1 MNPTFHAD
9 KPIYSQISGWM
20 KKQMI
25 TGEWKGDD
33 KLPSVRE
40 MGVMLSVNPNTVSR
54 AYQEL
59 ERTGYIYAKRGIGS
73 FVTSDKAIFE
83 QLKKELAEEITDRF
97 LEEARSIGLD
107 NEAAIEL
114 LTKRSSHHE

>member
-9 KPIYSQISGWM
+9 KPIYSQISDWM

-59 ERTGYIYAKRGIGS
+59 ERAGYIYAKRGMGS
-73 FVTSDKAIFE
+73 FVTSDKTIFE

>member
-9 KPIYSQISGWM
+9 KPIYSQISDWM

-25 TGEWKGDD
+25 TGGWKGDD

-59 ERTGYIYAKRGIGS
+59 ERAGYIYAKRGMGS

>member
-9 KPIYSQISGWM
+9 KPIYSQISDWM

-59 ERTGYIYAKRGIGS
+59 ERAGYIYAKRGMGS

-83 QLKKELAEEITDRF
+83 QLKKELAKEITDRF

>member
-1 MNPTFHAD
+1 MNPTFQAD
-9 KPIYSQISGWM
+9 KPIYSQISDWM

-59 ERTGYIYAKRGIGS
+59 ERAGYIYAKRGMGS

-114 LTKRSSHHE
+114 LTKRSSYHE

>member
-9 KPIYSQISGWM
+9 KPIYSQISDWM

-59 ERTGYIYAKRGIGS
+59 ERTGYIYAKRGMGS

-83 QLKKELAEEITDRF
+83 KLKKELAEEITDRF

>member
-9 KPIYSQISGWM
+9 KPIYSQISDWM

-59 ERTGYIYAKRGIGS
+59 ERAGYIYAKRGMGS

-97 LEEARSIGLD
+97 LEETRSIGLD